1 MGILRW
7 LGLTRPRTGDFY
19 SVADRAKRVPEAE
32 IAVVAS
38 ALAGGGQL
46 ADVLVRQLREAPDV
60 YRLRA
65 EGGVYELRVSTVL
78 EVDGVPRDGWRSRS
92 IPVETTA
99 GRRLQVKLVVHEAGI
114 IGIEGT
120 TEDRERWPADWR
132 VASDVLQAIEERA
145 PWLALPDE
153 EAMREGRVRAA
164 EVVRGWL
171 ARKAVVT
178 LDGHRVVVRPPAT
191 EADLD
196 GLAERS
202 TFALPEAYAAL
213 LRSTDGVDIDGLSV
227 LGTADAY
234 RLDIPGAPRLVICPP
249 DEDGALVLDL
259 DGRVVHVDIDDP
271 VGIGRTLAE
280 DLRSFVASRL
290 GR

>member
-1 MGILRW
+1 M
-7 LGLTRPRTGDFY
+7 
-19 SVADRAKRVPEAE
+19 
-32 IAVVAS
+32 
-38 ALAGGGQL
+38 
-46 ADVLVRQLREAPDV
+46 
-60 YRLRA
+60 
-65 EGGVYELRVSTVL
+65 
-78 EVDGVPRDGWRSRS
+78 PRDGWRSRS

-99 GRRLQVKLVVHEAGI
+99 GRRLHVELVVHEAGI

-120 TEDRERWPADWR
+120 TEDHERWPADWR
-132 VASDVLQAIEERA
+132 VATDVLRAIEERA

-164 EVVRGWL
+164 QVVRGWL
-171 ARKAVVT
+171 APKAVVT
-178 LDGHRVVVRPPAT
+178 LDGHRIVVRPPAT

-196 GLAERS
+196 SLVERS
-202 TFALPEAYAAL
+202 TFALPEAYATL

-271 VGIGRTLAE
+271 AGIGRALAE